1 MSDSTNGDYGEFAP
15 GIGKVVGTFEF
26 RRRRDTDE
34 IAVYDPEA
42 ASPKPLGFAPSTI
55 KTVGEAEL
63 WANGL
68 RIGLDHWPQ
77 DRPEASA
84 RRAARAAERQ
94 VTQRASEEFTTVQA
108 RRAGGVASPAR
119 FRVALDAPQTCQFVI
134 EVLER
139 SGSSI

>member
-68 RIGLDHWPQ
+68 RIGLDHGLKTGRKHLQ
-77 DRPEASA
+77 DELRELLN
-84 RRAARAAERQ
+84 
-94 VTQRASEEFTTVQA
+94 VK
-108 RRAGGVASPAR
+108 
-119 FRVALDAPQTCQFVI
+119 
-134 EVLER
+134 
-139 SGSSI
+139 